1 MASGCD
7 FICQN
12 EKCEHY
18 KKGIVMLA
26 PWPLGDIDKIM
37 TLPHVVKNK
46 DFLKELQGVKDS
58 GQKYSCINYPN
69 TKNIQTVGYRVHL
82 WCQQCPCLLSY
93 DVMLSDK
100 ITSADSAL
108 NEAPIK
114 CPQCTS
120 RLKPLIDLLGTDDG
134 IYCPHCKQKME
145 KNTWFSN
152 ETNEDIF

>member
-58 GQKYSCINYPN
+58 GQKYSCIR
-69 TKNIQTVGYRVHL
+69 KSVV
-82 WCQQCPCLLSY
+82 
-93 DVMLSDK
+93 
-100 ITSADSAL
+100 
-108 NEAPIK
+108 
-114 CPQCTS
+114 
-120 RLKPLIDLLGTDDG
+120 
-134 IYCPHCKQKME
+134 
-145 KNTWFSN
+145 
-152 ETNEDIF
+152 